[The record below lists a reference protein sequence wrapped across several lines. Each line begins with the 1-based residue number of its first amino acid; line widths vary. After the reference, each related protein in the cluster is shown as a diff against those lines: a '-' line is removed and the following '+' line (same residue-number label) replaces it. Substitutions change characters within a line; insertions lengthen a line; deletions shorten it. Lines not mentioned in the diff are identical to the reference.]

1 MLSLKKRSSEIFRVM
16 SIASLLLTMQL
27 THSNRLALAE
37 TQLDTNDEIVF
48 LTSEGE
54 LQVFDPTRTGGATEV
69 QWRSGSDKG
78 FYDFT
83 LGDVNN
89 DGDMEIIA
97 IGGDATTGRLAVFD
111 PVVTSGINSGTINTI
126 PWRKLVEIKLAGEP
140 KVVAAGDFD
149 TAVAGDEIMVGYIF
163 SSGTTKSR
171 VDIYH
176 GTSANH
182 DGSSWSKH
190 IADKDFPNIWRDAAV
205 GDVIVGGAEEV
216 ILIDPPSG
224 IARVYRPD
232 AGFAGTCEYVRTDAN
247 PYDVAIGQYINGGVP
262 EIGIIRTY
270 PADSTYKF
278 RARFIVFSCNADTGQ
293 LEDVDTVNPNNIFTD
308 PFTLI
313 AADVNGNGDDE
324 FFMLRNI
331 AAQLTAS
338 AHLLGRNG
346 GNDSLD
352 FEVRLDADNGY
363 QSLAGGDVDGDAKDE
378 VVVMRGDKIRIF
390 TDPGAGATAK
400 TLFNDYSFSTNS
412 YSIEIGDLDKNG
424 FQIGYELISDK
435 TSMSATLSAGDK
447 LADAGLFTVKLNVD
461 NVPKQHNAP
470 TVEGLPSDV
479 KVNFRQIGDDTVGT
493 TPTSYLFDIDA
504 SASISPRPTAPYQ
517 GFIVVTSNDPE
528 VKKPLRLPFTLTLNY
543 ARFELST
550 SQVSFATEICNDP
563 SSKQSRTIEVM
574 GTTGVTFEIANATDI
589 AANSPWVT
597 ISPLAGTTGTTL
609 ILSFEPQKTKSLQ
622 QAVSILLKGDS
633 KVGSTVDERIRE
645 ITVSATCE
653 KYVLLVPIDQTA
665 MSATLNAGD
674 ELTDAGLFTVTLN
687 MDNVAKQHNA
697 PIIDGL
703 PSDIKVNFHAINDA
717 TPDFTPTVY
726 RLDIDATTVSIPRP
740 TQPYT
745 GFIVI
750 TGNDPEVVALK
761 IPISVTIANAQFEL
775 SASQV
780 SFASEICND
789 PSTTGT
795 TLTLSFEPQKTK
807 GLQQEASILLKGDSK
822 VGITVDERIREITAS
837 ATCEKYVAL
846 LPLVAR

>member
-163 SSGTTKSR
+163 SSGTTRSR

-190 IADKDFPNIWRDAAV
+190 IADKDFPNIWRDASV
-205 GDVIVGGAEEV
+205 GDVIPGGTKEIV
-216 ILIDPPSG
+216 LIDPPSG
-224 IARVYRPD
+224 VARVYRPD

-247 PYDVAIGQYINGGVP
+247 PYDVAVGQYIGGGAP
-262 EIGIIRTY
+262 EIGIVRTF

-278 RARFIVFSCNADTGQ
+278 RARFIVFSCNAGTGK
-293 LEDVDTVNPNNIFTD
+293 LDDVDTENPNNIFTD
-308 PFTLI
+308 PFALI

-346 GNDSLD
+346 GSDSLD

-363 QSLAGGDVDGDAKDE
+363 QSLAGGDVDGDGKDE

-400 TLFNDYSFSTNS
+400 TLFNDYPFITNKFA
-412 YSIEIGDLDKNG
+412 IEIGDLDKNG

-493 TPTSYLFDIDA
+493 TPTSYLLEIDA
-504 SASISPRPTAPYQ
+504 STSVSPRPTAPYQ
-517 GFIVVTSNDPE
+517 GFIVVTSNDSE

-543 ARFELST
+543 ARLE
-550 SQVSFATEICNDP
+550 VS
-563 SSKQSRTIEVM
+563 SSSVAFTYLPC
-574 GTTGVTFEIANATDI
+574 TTTLASKTQDITVLGSEGVTFNVFDSGVLASDVIDADSWLTV
-589 AANSPWVT
+589 SPRSGETGDTLTFT
-597 ISPLAGTTGTTL
+597 IDPTKWTSQQPEWKQVLVRGDGKTGN
-609 ILSFEPQKTKSLQ
+609 Q
-622 QAVSILLKGDS
+622 
-633 KVGSTVDERIRE
+633 IRE
-645 ITVSATCE
+645 I
-653 KYVLLVPIDQTA
+653 
-665 MSATLNAGD
+665 N
-674 ELTDAGLFTVTLN
+674 
-687 MDNVAKQHNA
+687 
-697 PIIDGL
+697 
-703 PSDIKVNFHAINDA
+703 
-717 TPDFTPTVY
+717 
-726 RLDIDATTVSIPRP
+726 
-740 TQPYT
+740 
-745 GFIVI
+745 
-750 TGNDPEVVALK
+750 VVAFC
-761 IPISVTIANAQFEL
+761 VT
-775 SASQV
+775 SQ
-780 SFASEICND
+780 SF
-789 PSTTGT
+789 
-795 TLTLSFEPQKTK
+795 
-807 GLQQEASILLKGDSK
+807 
-822 VGITVDERIREITAS
+822 
-837 ATCEKYVAL
+837 
-846 LPLVAR
+846 LPLVNR